1 MFKSNRSEMD
11 WVLKRSGPTDYD
23 SSSGCMLRLRGL
35 PFGCSKEEILQFF
48 TGTSVVS
55 LQHLLDLQILLGHL
69 FKTTE
74 NSFLACVNS
83 SFLCLYIVSQII
95 F

>member
-1 MFKSNRSEMD
+1 MD
-11 WVLKRSGPTDYD
+11 WVLKRSSPTDYD

-48 TGTSVVS
+48 SGTFVVS
-55 LQHLLDLQILLGHL
+55 LQHFLDLQILLGHL

-74 NSFLACVNS
+74 NCVFWFVLVLP
-83 SFLCLYIVSQII
+83 FLCLYIISQII